1 MLIIIIFLQ
10 GAHLIM
16 SERNETFLWTR
27 GSEAVMTEM
36 TLKDDC
42 ATTARSE
49 DIAATNWIR
58 QVLTP

>member
-42 ATTARSE
+42 ASLQQLDLRILLQQTGSGRF
-49 DIAATNWIR
+49 
-58 QVLTP
+58 

>member
-16 SERNETFLWTR
+16 SERNETFLGTR

-42 ATTARSE
+42 ASQLDLRTLVQQSGSGRF
-49 DIAATNWIR
+49 
-58 QVLTP
+58 

>member
-42 ATTARSE
+42 ASLQQLDLRTLLQQTESGRF
-49 DIAATNWIR
+49 
-58 QVLTP
+58 